1 MVQILS
7 AGVRTIIL
15 IPLFFVYTMIKA
27 GTVAWI
33 GKRNRKSPKVEQ
45 TIQTW
50 ARRFLQIPPVEI
62 AVMGAE
68 HVDASRRYVVVSN
81 HISNFDIPV
90 LFRAVPTPI
99 RFLAKKELY
108 KIPLLGPGMDMAGI
122 VKVDRGGAR
131 STREAINT
139 AAAET
144 YRRGFSLLVFAEGTR
159 SRTGEMADFHTGGLH
174 RGREVAAVAIRRA
187 PLRAQDDRDGVP
199 GDREQSGQA
208 LPEELRLHVGLVAL
222 AAEPAQFA
230 AQPAVSEPLGHQRRF
245 ELLPAEVR
253 VMPGGGIGADV
264 DDGRDLER
272 AQARD
277 EFLERPVAVA
287 DRVEHGAHLVSEPPL
302 NPAAA
307 NAQGRFG
314 HGCSKCRCQ

>member
-15 IPLFFVYTMIKA
+15 IPLFFVYTMITA
-27 GTVAWI
+27 GTVTWI

-62 AVMGAE
+62 EVMGAE

-159 SRTGEMADFHTGGLH
+159 SRTGEMADFHTG
-174 RGREVAAVAIRRA
+174 AVRIARYNEADLLPVVIAGSFDINPPGSKLVYPGTVQVRILPPIPSA
-187 PLRAQDDRDGVP
+187 GIEP
-199 GDREQSGQA
+199 GDIRKVTNQMRKDMGDVYD
-208 LPEELRLHVGLVAL
+208 ELRG
-222 AAEPAQFA
+222 Q
-230 AQPAVSEPLGHQRRF
+230 
-245 ELLPAEVR
+245 
-253 VMPGGGIGADV
+253 
-264 DDGRDLER
+264 
-272 AQARD
+272 
-277 EFLERPVAVA
+277 
-287 DRVEHGAHLVSEPPL
+287 
-302 NPAAA
+302 
-307 NAQGRFG
+307 
-314 HGCSKCRCQ
+314 